1 MIKVKTFTLAFLVLL
16 AGCIPQQVNFAD
28 SLGAGY
34 AAVDALAKTTA
45 ELCASPTL
53 GGPCEGSI
61 STDTRDDVRNRLG
74 LALEML
80 DEARLHQ
87 VDGSADLALQRISE
101 ARAVLS
107 IVSRLLETQT

>member
-1 MIKVKTFTLAFLVLL
+1 MKYTLILSLVLL
-16 AGCIPQQVNFAD
+16 VGCASNPPNFTD

-45 ELCASPTL
+45 ELCAAPTV
-53 GGPCEGSI
+53 GGDCTGSI
-61 STDTRDDVRNRLG
+61 STDTRDDVRNRLRF
-74 LALEML
+74 ALELL

-87 VDGSADLALQRISE
+87 VDGSADLATQRVAE

-107 IVSRLLETQT
+107 VIARLLEARV